1 MGAERISDMGFINK
15 CVMLGNLTRNPE
27 VTFVPERNLPIC
39 KFGLAVNRRYKQGD
53 SVKEDVCFI
62 DIVAFGKTAE
72 ICGEYLLKGMSV
84 LIEGRLSFSQWE
96 HEGKKRSKHEIIAE
110 NVQLLTRREDMNT
123 GKDISFDP
131 NSFMDEDIEIPF

>member
-1 MGAERISDMGFINK
+1 M
-15 CVMLGNLTRNPE
+15 
-27 VTFVPERNLPIC
+27 
-39 KFGLAVNRRYKQGD
+39 
-53 SVKEDVCFI
+53 
-62 DIVAFGKTAE
+62 
-72 ICGEYLLKGMSV
+72 KGMSV